1 MHSIG
6 LKPRINKERC
16 ASLEEEKNGLKKWIR
31 LAPGGFESNTQP
43 SDLVSDALPLRN
55 GSGRNIWTNII
66 YLSES
71 RVSFAIHLYIC
82 CF

>member
-43 SDLVSDALPLRN
+43 SDLGPKKWIRLAERAKKN
-55 GSGRNIWTNII
+55 EYNIFI
-66 YLSES
+66 
-71 RVSFAIHLYIC
+71 RK
-82 CF
+82 